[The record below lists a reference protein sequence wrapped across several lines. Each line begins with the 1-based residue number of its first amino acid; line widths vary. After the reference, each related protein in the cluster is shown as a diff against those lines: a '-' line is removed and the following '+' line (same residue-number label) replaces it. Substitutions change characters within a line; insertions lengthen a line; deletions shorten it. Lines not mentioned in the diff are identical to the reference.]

1 MARDNELIITAGLAI
16 PETTEDIS
24 KDLKQV
30 GDRLNTDHA
39 LKIVCNIDL
48 SKTTQRIQSQLNT
61 ISKDFS
67 IKIGK
72 IDLNASTNNVAKN
85 FDAISD
91 SAEKANEKIAETKKR
106 LADLDSKYIEP
117 IKIVDLA
124 DVEAI
129 ISKLKNQL
137 SELGAVTV
145 TGKYINKIDGDNKSA
160 ESLNGLTATI
170 KAVNGEVRN
179 LNFLLDDTGTKFE
192 YIGGSFSDKGSAA
205 LPQTIAKLRKELAS
219 FEQNH
224 TAIQSGL
231 VEPLQSAKDA
241 IEALANGT
249 GSIETAEKALNNL
262 KAEAAAIGSSL
273 KSTGYSLNI
282 FDNAVNQSQN
292 FDNIIKALTT
302 DINNLTTATSKSQLT
317 ADIESASVKLIKLQE
332 LEAKTG
338 RDKTWSNTY
347 SELSALIRTIAN
359 DLKAAQKEEKAFSQ
373 DQTLINRIA
382 KTSAALDV
390 YANSNKK
397 AISSTKLMSD
407 GVTTFA
413 EKWDELTSK
422 IRSGNLSADEFKHL
436 NEEIATFK
444 QEVKAA
450 GLDSGVFFR
459 KMGDQI
465 RLVVTQWI
473 SLNAVIAA
481 VRNTTEELKQ
491 IDDILT
497 EISKTSDRTTES
509 LKKLGDTSYDT
520 ANKYG
525 RKASDYL
532 LGVQEM
538 SRAGFGD
545 QQSEDLAE
553 LSILAQA
560 AGDMTAEMSN
570 EYIVATDA
578 AYGLEG
584 SVEKLNAVLD
594 GQNYITNRNA
604 LSMENLSQATKV
616 AASQASASG
625 IAIDELSAAVGTMVA
640 TTQQGGDVAGRAFK
654 GILMN
659 LQQVKADASEIGDGG
674 ESITEESLSKYEEA
688 TKALGVSLKEV
699 KNGVWELRDPMQI
712 LKELSEA
719 VSKESQGSIK
729 VANLINAVG
738 GKFRGNQ
745 LIALLNNW
753 ETYEKMLSEFNS
765 DQAVGSAMEEAEKS
779 ANNWSGSLNNLSNSW
794 SELVSKFVESDNV
807 IEIVQ
812 SLDNVIQNLTDSAV
826 TGTLGTIADVFTG
839 IIKLIGNVSDN
850 LGTLPTLMGAIA
862 GGLSFKGVGRPQT
875 EYA

>member
-1 MARDNELIITAGLAI
+1 MARDNELIITAGLDI
-16 PETTEDIS
+16 PKTTDDIS
-24 KDLKQV
+24 KDLKTV
-30 GDRLNTDHA
+30 GDSLNSNHA
-39 LKIVCNIDL
+39 LKIVCNIDTL
-48 SKTTQRIQSQLNT
+48 KTTQAIQSQLDT

-67 IKIGK
+67 IKIGNINWDTSNK
-72 IDLNASTNNVAKN
+72 NAAKN

-91 SAEKANEKIAETKKR
+91 SVEKTNEKIAETKKR
-106 LADLDSKYIEP
+106 LADLDGRYVEP
-117 IKIVDLA
+117 IEIVGLVDA
-124 DVEAI
+124 EAI

-137 SELGAVTV
+137 SSLGDVTV
-145 TGKYINKIDGDNKSA
+145 TGKYINKIDGDDKGT

-170 KAVNGEVRN
+170 KAVNGEVRT
-179 LNFLLDDTGTKFE
+179 LNFSLDKTGKKFE

-219 FEQNH
+219 FEQSH

-231 VEPLQSAKDA
+231 VEPLQNAKNA

-249 GSIETAEKALNNL
+249 GSVETAEKALNNL
-262 KAEAAAIGSSL
+262 KAKAAAIGSSL
-273 KSTGYSLNI
+273 KSTGASFNI

-292 FDNIIKALTT
+292 FDNIIKALTA
-302 DINNLTTATSKSQLT
+302 DIKNLTTASSKSQLT

-332 LEAKTG
+332 LETKIG
-338 RDKTWSNTY
+338 RGEAWSETY
-347 SELSALIRTIAN
+347 GELSTLLRTIAN
-359 DLKAAQKEEKAFSQ
+359 DLKAAQKEEKAFSK

-382 KTSAALDV
+382 KTSAALDS

-413 EKWDELTSK
+413 EKWNELTS
-422 IRSGNLSADEFKHL
+422 RLHSGNLSADEFKHI
-436 NEEIATFK
+436 NEELATFK

-450 GLDSGVFFR
+450 GLDSGAFFR

-473 SLNAVIAA
+473 SLNAVIGA
-481 VRNTTEELKQ
+481 VRNTTEELKR

-545 QQSEDLAE
+545 QQSENLAE
-553 LSILAQA
+553 LSMLAQA

-779 ANNWSGSLNNLSNSW
+779 ANNWSGSLNKLSNSW
-794 SELVSKFVESDNV
+794 SELVNRFIESDNA

-812 SLDNVIQNLTDSAV
+812 SLNKVIQDLTDSKM
-826 TGTLGTIADVFTG
+826 TGALGTIADMLTG

-850 LGTLPTLMGAIA
+850 FGVLPTLIGAIA
-862 GGLSFKGVGRPQT
+862 GGLSFKGVGRPKT